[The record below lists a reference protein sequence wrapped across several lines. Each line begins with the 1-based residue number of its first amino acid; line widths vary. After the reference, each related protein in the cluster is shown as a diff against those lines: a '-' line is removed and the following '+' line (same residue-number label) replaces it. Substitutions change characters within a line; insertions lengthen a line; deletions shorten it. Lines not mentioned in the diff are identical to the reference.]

1 MADPAISAE
10 RGPAAPGPRRREME
24 ARFGPP
30 GSGPRRVRVGGQPYT
45 PGELMARLGL
55 AFEGCRPLDAFELGP
70 SRFAVRY
77 YDAEEQWLVAYEF
90 DDEFRYLGELRA
102 HVAEWV
108 GEQGLRSGGPAEARL
123 PPWTSS

>member
-1 MADPAISAE
+1 MADAGIASGGGLAS
-10 RGPAAPGPRRREME
+10 PGPRRREME

-30 GSGPRRVRVGGQPYT
+30 GSGRREIRVGGQRFT
-45 PGELMARLGL
+45 PAELLERLGL

-77 YDAEEQWLVAYEF
+77 YDAEVHCVVACEF
-90 DDEFRYLGELRA
+90 DDGFRYVGELRA
-102 HVAEWV
+102 HVTEWV
-108 GEQGLRSGGPAEARL
+108 GEPGPGPGRPGEERR